1 MKIINYTGNKIKMK
15 INFYKGD
22 LPASFKAANIIALD
36 SETMGLNPK
45 RDKLCL
51 VQISNGD
58 EVCHLVKIDLSQE
71 KPLNL
76 IKILKNNKIQKIFHY
91 ARFDVAVFKHNFK
104 INIKNIYCTKIA
116 SKLVRTYTDKHGYK
130 DLCSELLG
138 KSISKTEQSS
148 DWGGELSKEQ
158 QKYAATDVLYL
169 HKIKDKLDSM
179 LLREKRI
186 KLAKAC
192 FDFIQYRTDLD
203 INGWAEQDIFKH

>member
-1 MKIINYTGNKIKMK
+1 MK

-22 LPASFKAANIIALD
+22 LPTSFKTSNIIALD

-58 EVCHLVKIDLSQE
+58 EVCNLIKIDLSIE

-148 DWGGELSKEQ
+148 DWGGELTKEQ

-179 LLREKRI
+179 LLREKRS

-203 INGWAEQDIFKH
+203 INGWSEQDIFKH

>member
-1 MKIINYTGNKIKMK
+1 MK
-15 INFYKGD
+15 INLYQGD
-22 LPASFKAANIIALD
+22 LPESFKASNIIALD

-58 EVCHLVKIDLSQE
+58 EICHLVKIDMSVQE
-71 KPLNL
+71 PLNL

-148 DWGGELSKEQ
+148 DWGGELTKEQ

-169 HKIKDKLDSM
+169 HKLKDKLDMM
-179 LLREKRI
+179 LLREKRS

-203 INGWAEQDIFKH
+203 INGWSEQDIFKH

>member
-1 MKIINYTGNKIKMK
+1 MK
-15 INFYKGD
+15 INCYRGD

-51 VQISNGD
+51 VQVSNGD
-58 EVCHLVKIDLSQE
+58 EICHLVKIDLSTK

-138 KSISKTEQSS
+138 KSISKNEQSS
-148 DWGGELSKEQ
+148 DWGGDLTKEQ

-179 LLREKRI
+179 LLREKRD

-192 FDFIQYRTDLD
+192 FDFIPYRTDLD
-203 INGWAEQDIFKH
+203 INGWSEQDIFKH